1 MEMAP
6 FLNGLLLILTRK
18 TNTRDSVSPLVLDQ
32 GRAGLSSSPRASA
45 IPQARLRTMKV
56 QIPARRQVIVH
67 EGVRLGP
74 LAVLCGVLVA
84 AFPLFLTIR
93 RTLSLCASVRF
104 RRGFYVLPQGGLPLL
119 SWMILLIF

>member
-1 MEMAP
+1 MGMAP

-18 TNTRDSVSPLVLDQ
+18 TNTRDSVSPLVLNQ
-32 GRAGLSSSPRASA
+32 GRAGLSA

-56 QIPARRQVIVH
+56 QIPARRQVIVR